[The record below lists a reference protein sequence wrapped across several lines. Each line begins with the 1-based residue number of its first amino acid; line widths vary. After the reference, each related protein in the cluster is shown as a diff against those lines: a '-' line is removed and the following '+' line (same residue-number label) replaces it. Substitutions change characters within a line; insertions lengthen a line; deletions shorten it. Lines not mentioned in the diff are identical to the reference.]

1 MADEAAP
8 APAAEGEAPQV
19 SDEGG
24 VTSAE
29 DFQPRKLVLYKHWVR
44 PKFLQYRY
52 MYDYRQNYYDDVL
65 EYLDKRQKGIE
76 SELPR
81 PQYWAE
87 RVIRTERK
95 RARGE
100 TEALFQSSS
109 YDREA
114 ARKREQRRLLATT
127 TLTNQ
132 LNSHNYHSRAY
143 ISQKYTS
150 LL

>member
-1 MADEAAP
+1 MADEAA
-8 APAAEGEAPQV
+8 APEGEAPQV
-19 SDEGG
+19 SEEGG
-24 VTSAE
+24 VQSSD
-29 DFQPRKLVLYKHWVR
+29 DFQPRRLQLYKHWVR

-52 MYDYRQNYYDDVL
+52 MYDYRRNYYDDVID
-65 EYLDKRQKGIE
+65 YLDKRQKGVE
-76 SELPR
+76 AELPR

-87 RVIRTERK
+87 RVIRTEKK
-95 RARGE
+95 RAKGE
-100 TEALFQSSS
+100 IDALFQPSTF
-109 YDREA
+109 DRTA
-114 ARKREQRRLLATT
+114 ARKREERRLAT